1 MSTQS
6 TQSISYLSGN
16 IALVEG
22 AIKAGCRF
30 YAGYPI
36 TPSTE
41 IAEAFARRMPQIRG
55 IFIQME
61 DEIGS
66 IAAVLGA
73 SWTGTKSMTATSGPG
88 FSLMMEHIGLG
99 VMLETPCVI
108 VDVQR
113 GGPSTGLPTL
123 PAQSD
128 VMQAKW
134 GSHGSYEVIAIS
146 PNSPNEA
153 FLHAIKAF
161 NLSEQYRVP
170 VMILMDESVAHMYE
184 KVRIPRDDEITVIN
198 RRTPLEKESYVPF
211 QPDADLVPP
220 MAIVGTGFRFHV
232 TGLTHD
238 EKGYPVATREA
249 QNKFVKRLSDKIRK
263 NAEKIWEVEQS
274 YMDDSEVA
282 VVSFGITSRSSLK
295 AVRMAREEGIKAGL
309 IRLVTIWP
317 FPDKIIRDVAKTVK
331 RFVVAEMNYGQIFYE
346 VERCSDGKQVIL
358 AENLGGEAHTA
369 EEILEK
375 IREAE

>member
-1 MSTQS
+1 MSTQA
-6 TQSISYLSGN
+6 TQSVSYLSGN

-30 YAGYPI
+30 FAGYPI

-41 IAEAFARRMPQIRG
+41 IAEAFARRMPQIG
-55 IFIQME
+55 GTFIQME

-128 VMQAKW
+128 VMQARW
-134 GSHGSYEVIAIS
+134 GSHGSYEIIAIS

-161 NLSEQYRVP
+161 NLSEEYRVP
-170 VMILMDESVAHMYE
+170 VIILMDESVAHMYE
-184 KVRIPRDDEITVIN
+184 KVRISRDDEITVIN
-198 RRTPLEKESYVPF
+198 RKTPLDTEGYLPF
-211 QPDADLVPP
+211 QPDANLVPP
-220 MAIVGTGFRFHV
+220 MAVAGTGFRFHV

-263 NAEKIWEVEQS
+263 NAEKIWEVEQF
-274 YMDDSEVA
+274 YMDDPEVV

-295 AVRMAREEGIKAGL
+295 AVRTAREDGIKAGL
-309 IRLVTIWP
+309 MRLVTIWP
-317 FPDKIIRDVAKTVK
+317 FPDKIIRDAAKK
-331 RFVVAEMNYGQIFYE
+331 AKCFVVAEMNYGQLFYE

-358 AENLGGEAHTA
+358 AENLGGEAHTV
-369 EEILEK
+369 EEILDK
-375 IREAE
+375 IREAK

>member
-1 MSTQS
+1 MSTRA
-6 TQSISYLSGN
+6 TQSVSYLSGN
-16 IALVEG
+16 MALVEG
-22 AIKAGCRF
+22 AIRAGCRF

-41 IAEAFARRMPQIRG
+41 IAEAFARRMPQIGG

-113 GGPSTGLPTL
+113 GGPSTGLPTM

-128 VMQAKW
+128 VMQARW
-134 GSHGSYEVIAIS
+134 GSHGSYEIIAIS

-161 NLSEQYRVP
+161 NLSEEYRVP
-170 VMILMDESVAHMYE
+170 VIILMDESVAHMYE
-184 KVRIPRDDEITVIN
+184 KVRISRDDEITVIN
-198 RRTPLEKESYVPF
+198 RKKPLDREGYLPF
-211 QPDADLVPP
+211 QPDANLVPP
-220 MAIVGTGFRFHV
+220 MAVAGTGFRFHV

-263 NAEKIWEVEQS
+263 NAETIWQVEQF
-274 YMDDSEVA
+274 YMDDPEVV

-295 AVRMAREEGIKAGL
+295 AVRMAREDGIKAGL

-317 FPDKIIRDVAKTVK
+317 FPDKTIRDAAKKAK

-346 VERCSDGKQVIL
+346 VERCSNGKQVIL
-358 AENLGGEAHTA
+358 AENLGGEAHTV
-369 EEILEK
+369 EEILDK
-375 IREAE
+375 IREAK

>member
-1 MSTQS
+1 MSSQQAQS
-6 TQSISYLSGN
+6 PNYYNGN

-30 YAGYPI
+30 FGGYPI

-41 IAEAFARRMPQIRG
+41 IAETFARRMPQIG
-55 IFIQME
+55 GVFIQME

-73 SWTGTKSMTATSGPG
+73 SWAGVKSMTATSGPG

-123 PAQSD
+123 PAQGD

-134 GSHGSYEVIAIS
+134 GSHGSYEIIAIS

-153 FLHAIKAF
+153 FTHAIKAF
-161 NLSEQYRVP
+161 NLSEEYRVP
-170 VMILMDESVAHMYE
+170 VIILMDECVAHMYE
-184 KVRIPRDDEITVIN
+184 KVKAPTDDRIKIVERKMAVDKENYFPFKPDE
-198 RRTPLEKESYVPF
+198 
-211 QPDADLVPP
+211 DLVPP
-220 MAIVGTGFRFHV
+220 MAIAGQGFRFHV

-238 EKGYPVATREA
+238 EKGYPSASREA
-249 QNKFVKRLSDKIRK
+249 QNKYVRRLNDKIRI
-263 NAEKIWEVEQS
+263 NAWKIWELDEFC
-274 YMDDSEVA
+274 MDDAEVA
-282 VVSFGITSRSSLK
+282 VISFGATARSSLR
-295 AVRMAREEGIKAGL
+295 AVKKAREEGIKAGL
-309 IRLVTIWP
+309 VRLITIWP
-317 FPDKIIRDVAKTVK
+317 FPEKPIRDYAAKVK
-331 RFVVAEMNYGQIFYE
+331 GFVVAEMNYGQISLE
-346 VERCSDGKQVIL
+346 IERCSSGKPVIL
-358 AENLGGEAHTA
+358 SGNLGGEAHTA
-369 EEILEK
+369 DEILDK
-375 IREAE
+375 IREMK

>member
-1 MSTQS
+1 MSSQQAQS
-6 TQSISYLSGN
+6 TNYYSGN

-30 YAGYPI
+30 FGGYPI

-41 IAEAFARRMPQIRG
+41 IAETFARRMPQIG
-55 IFIQME
+55 GVFIQME

-73 SWTGTKSMTATSGPG
+73 SWAGVKSMTATSGPG

-134 GSHGSYEVIAIS
+134 GSHGSYEIIAIS

-153 FLHAIKAF
+153 FMHAIKAF
-161 NLSEQYRVP
+161 NYAEKYRVP
-170 VMILMDESVAHMYE
+170 VIVLMDECVAHMYE
-184 KVRIPRDDEITVIN
+184 KVKVPKDDEIRIVD
-198 RRTPLEKESYVPF
+198 RKMAVDKENHFPF
-211 QPDADLVPP
+211 KPDDDLVPP
-220 MAIVGTGFRFHV
+220 MAVAGQGFHFHV

-238 EKGYPVATREA
+238 ERGYPSASREA
-249 QNKFVKRLSDKIRK
+249 QNKYVKRLNDKIRI
-263 NAEKIWEVEQS
+263 NAKEIWEIEAF
-274 YMDDSEVA
+274 YMDDAEVA
-282 VVSFGITSRSSLK
+282 VVSFGATARSSLR
-295 AVRMAREEGIKAGL
+295 AVRMAREEGIRAGL
-309 IRLVTIWP
+309 IRLITIWP
-317 FPDKIIRDVAKTVK
+317 FPENPIREFAAKVK
-331 RFVVAEMNYGQIFYE
+331 GIVVAEMNYGQITHE
-346 VERCSDGKQVIL
+346 VERLSSGKPVVL
-358 AENLGGEAHTA
+358 AGNLGGEAHTA
-369 EEILEK
+369 DEILEK
-375 IREAE
+375 IREMK